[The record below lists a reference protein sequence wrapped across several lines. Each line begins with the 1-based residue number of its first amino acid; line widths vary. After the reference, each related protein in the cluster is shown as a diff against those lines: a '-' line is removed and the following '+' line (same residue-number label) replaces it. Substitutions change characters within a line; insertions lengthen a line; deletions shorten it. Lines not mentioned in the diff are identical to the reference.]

1 MSEKKESAALKIKI
15 VEQWSHEKL
24 VKLLQSP
31 EIW

>member
-24 VKLLQSP
+24 VKLVEST
-31 EIW
+31 EVW